1 MIKEISET
9 LINGMVK
16 TYLTDTENFITKKQ
30 DGWDMIGFT
39 EIGKKRN
46 RWIPIG
52 ANVKEIIIRE
62 AETGRRIRTID
73 CIAYNN

>member
-1 MIKEISET
+1 MVKEISET

-73 CIAYNN
+73 CLTYNN

>member
-1 MIKEISET
+1 MIKEITET
-9 LINGMVK
+9 LINGTVK
-16 TYLTDTENFITKKQ
+16 RYLTNTENFLTKKQ

-46 RWIPIG
+46 KWIPIG

-62 AETGRRIRTID
+62 AETGRRIRTIN
-73 CIAYNN
+73 CTAYN

>member
-1 MIKEISET
+1 MVKEISVIHLNE
-9 LINGMVK
+9 VVS
-16 TYLTDTENFITKKQ
+16 TYLTDTENFLTKKQ
-30 DGWDMIGFT
+30 DGWVMIGFV

-46 RWIPIG
+46 KWIPIG

>member
-1 MIKEISET
+1 MVKEISET
-9 LINGMVK
+9 LINGTVK
-16 TYLTDTENFITKKQ
+16 RYLTNTENFLTKKQ

-46 RWIPIG
+46 KWIPIG

-62 AETGRRIRTID
+62 AETGRRIRTIN
-73 CIAYNN
+73 CTAYN